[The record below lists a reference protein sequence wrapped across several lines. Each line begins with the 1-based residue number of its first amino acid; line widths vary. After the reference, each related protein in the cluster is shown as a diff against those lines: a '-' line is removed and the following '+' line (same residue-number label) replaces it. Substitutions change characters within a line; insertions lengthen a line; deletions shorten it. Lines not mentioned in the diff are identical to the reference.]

1 MNYSKLFQWI
11 IISVIILISLVFL
24 FPPNYLIVREY
35 SGYAIHWMLI
45 CLIIGIIS
53 LFIGNEKILYSS
65 FFASGLIAF
74 FLMNSFNTDLRLASF
89 NNPSSISVLFANL
102 TLSNDDENKTMNT
115 IYLID
120 ADIVLIEEL
129 TPDKIKL
136 LQEIRSKYP
145 YQSMLPRV
153 DPLGKAVL
161 SKFKFYEESSFGIF
175 GNPILNLGVINDT
188 NDSFKILVSN
198 SLPPITLNSYQKLNL
213 FLDSLAVK
221 IKLDFPN
228 VLLAA
233 NFNLVPWSKELRNF
247 RIQTGL
253 VASRRDN
260 NEGESNSGAFGILN
274 TPNNDIFYSKGLEC
288 SRFNVLKDTKDNAFG
303 LYGRYQRRAPL

>member
-1 MNYSKLFQWI
+1 M
-11 IISVIILISLVFL
+11 LISLVFL

-175 GNPILNLGVINDT
+175 GNPILILGVINEYID
-188 NDSFKILVSN
+188 NFKIFFSPGKKYEREVCMDKTPPQKNIWQKEILKKKSPPFLKKKTLPYP
-198 SLPPITLNSYQKLNL
+198 SLFYKSRPPRT
-213 FLDSLAVK
+213 D
-221 IKLDFPN
+221 
-228 VLLAA
+228 
-233 NFNLVPWSKELRNF
+233 
-247 RIQTGL
+247 
-253 VASRRDN
+253 
-260 NEGESNSGAFGILN
+260 
-274 TPNNDIFYSKGLEC
+274 
-288 SRFNVLKDTKDNAFG
+288 
-303 LYGRYQRRAPL
+303 